1 MGKSDEWE
9 KFMKVLTFLVLT
21 ILFVSNSVCAEVVVI
36 VHPSN
41 SSSLDSSTI
50 SRIFTGK
57 AKSFPGG
64 NKAIPINQDESSSV
78 TGEFNNKALNKSS
91 SQLKAYWSK
100 LVFTGKGTPP
110 KSVGNDA
117 EVLQLVSNNP
127 NIIGYVSASAV
138 NDSVKVVA
146 TF

>member
-1 MGKSDEWE
+1 
-9 KFMKVLTFLVLT
+9 MKILTFLVLT
-21 ILFVSNSVCAEVVVI
+21 VLFISNSVCAEVVVI

-41 SSSLDSSTI
+41 SSSLDSSAI

-64 NKAIPINQDESSSV
+64 SKAIPINQAESSSA
-78 TGEFNNKALNKSS
+78 TGEFNDKVLKKSS

-110 KSVGNDA
+110 KAVGNDA
-117 EVLQLVSNNP
+117 EVIQLVANNP
-127 NIIGYVSASAV
+127 NIIGYVSSSAV

>member
-1 MGKSDEWE
+1 
-9 KFMKVLTFLVLT
+9 MKILTILVLT
-21 ILFVSNSVCAEVVVI
+21 VLFISNSVCAEVVVI

-57 AKSFPGG
+57 AKSFPSG
-64 NKAIPINQDESSSV
+64 NKAIPINQNESSSA
-78 TGEFNNKALNKSS
+78 TGEFNDKVLKKSS

-110 KSVGNDA
+110 KAVGNDA
-117 EVLQLVSNNP
+117 EVIQLVANNP
-127 NIIGYVSASAV
+127 NIIGYVSSSAV